1 MDSFSCLLTCEN
13 VVDMNGYKIIT
24 FCRLEGYEL
33 VKTFMNFYIFYV
45 VIGMVLAK
53 FLFVF
58 CTFLSSSILF
68 NFLWSTCLLP
78 TIDPEDIFG
87 TLIALSYSIIEF
99 SIFNSLVKLQTF
111 SHPLT
116 GCELQSLL

>member
-1 MDSFSCLLTCEN
+1 MA
-13 VVDMNGYKIIT
+13 
-24 FCRLEGYEL
+24 
-33 VKTFMNFYIFYV
+33 
-45 VIGMVLAK
+45 LAK

-87 TLIALSYSIIEF
+87 TLIALSYYIIEF